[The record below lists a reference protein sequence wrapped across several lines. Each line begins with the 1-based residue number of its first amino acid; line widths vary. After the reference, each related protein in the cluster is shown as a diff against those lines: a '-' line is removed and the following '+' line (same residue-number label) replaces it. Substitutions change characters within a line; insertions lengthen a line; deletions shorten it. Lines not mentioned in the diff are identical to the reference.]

1 MDNVFKSLLSRYIR
15 WRDKRLFMKIYF
27 IRLKIQKDDYAFYSA
42 QQELKLIKEKW
53 HKDVKSPTITLV
65 SIR

>member
-1 MDNVFKSLLSRYIR
+1 
-15 WRDKRLFMKIYF
+15 MKIYF